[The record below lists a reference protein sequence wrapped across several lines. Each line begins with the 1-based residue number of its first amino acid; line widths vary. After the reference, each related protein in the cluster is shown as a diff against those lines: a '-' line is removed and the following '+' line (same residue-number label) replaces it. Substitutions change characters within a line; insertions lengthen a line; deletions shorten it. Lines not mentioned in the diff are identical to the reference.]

1 LLTARSRLGR
11 AGEQLAAEHL
21 RSLGYEITARNF
33 RTRSGEIDLVAVRD
47 GGVLLIEVKTRAGTS
62 HGLPIE
68 AIDARKRRAM
78 AAAALEWRRATAWR
92 GRLRVAAV
100 TITLE
105 VIADALD

>member
-1 LLTARSRLGR
+1 MLTARSRLGR
-11 AGEQLAAEHL
+11 AGEELAAEHL
-21 RSLGYEITARNF
+21 RSRGYEITARNF
-33 RTRSGEIDLVAVRD
+33 RTRSGEIDLVAKR
-47 GGVLLIEVKTRAGTS
+47 GGEALLVEVKTRTGTS

-78 AAAALEWRRATAWR
+78 TAAAVEWRRATGWR
-92 GRLRVAAV
+92 GRLRLAAA